1 MLNRLAHIPFIVCS
15 CNPFVTQAGRMNHA
29 KADRD
34 NGKNSLNLQDMYNDK
49 NRELS
54 APGFDMDSML
64 LHSCLCLFQKTRQRL
79 VLLLIL
85 DRSLSTRGNTETLIQ
100 CFVDLRHFGG
110 MLGRGLN
117 DAAVGL
123 LI

>member
-1 MLNRLAHIPFIVCS
+1 
-15 CNPFVTQAGRMNHA
+15 MNHA
-29 KADRD
+29 KAGCH
-34 NGKNSLNLQDMYNDK
+34 NGKNSSDLQATYNDK

-64 LHSCLCLFQKTRQRL
+64 LQPCLCLFQKTRQRL

-100 CFVDLRHFGG
+100 CFVDLRHFGR

-123 LI
+123 LIQIHCGEQIANRLINHIDLQRWLAQ